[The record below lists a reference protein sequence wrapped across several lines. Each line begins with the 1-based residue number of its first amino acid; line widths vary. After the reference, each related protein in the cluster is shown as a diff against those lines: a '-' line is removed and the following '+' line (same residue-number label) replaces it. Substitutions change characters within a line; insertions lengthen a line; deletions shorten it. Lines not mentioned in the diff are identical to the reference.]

1 MVINVYE
8 RCFRAEAEFSGV
20 RRNGALVMLTSDS
33 EAGNIRYTAAV
44 TFFPHNDDEDFAIS
58 YDAYF
63 EKEMYSGR
71 GQEVQEKRGGLSG
84 TAAGDHR
91 RDGGGTRGLC
101 ALGAAFDTGEKGL
114 TGNAICIH
122 EAGRS
127 RYAGKKR

>member
-8 RCFRAEAEFSGV
+8 RCFRADAEFSGV

-71 GQEVQEKRGGLSG
+71 GR
-84 TAAGDHR
+84 
-91 RDGGGTRGLC
+91 
-101 ALGAAFDTGEKGL
+101 
-114 TGNAICIH
+114 
-122 EAGRS
+122 RS
-127 RYAGKKR
+127 RKKEVDFLAQLRETIDGMAAERGASVLWEQPLTQERRA